1 MFWWKRCGPS
11 FDCFAETERETVMT
25 RLGII
30 GLGDMGGAI
39 AEGVL
44 KGQWGDDVTVVGY
57 DISTEAME
65 RFTDLGG
72 TPATS
77 EGELARR
84 VDLVA
89 VVVID
94 DAQVRQVCRGDN
106 GAISGAA
113 ESGALVAVHST
124 VLPATV
130 IELAGEAAEAGV
142 ALIDAPVTGGT
153 PSARARDLVVLC
165 GGDKAH
171 TEQGRPHFER
181 YGGMVVNVG
190 PLGSALKAKVARN
203 LITYA
208 ELAVAYEAIALAV
221 AADVDLTAFA
231 EIVTHSDRN
240 IGPHLGMFTRPI
252 VYPPPAMGGSF
263 AQIAHKD
270 LRGALALGE
279 ELGVDLPITALV
291 DGNIDAAFG
300 E

>member
-1 MFWWKRCGPS
+1 
-11 FDCFAETERETVMT
+11 MT

-44 KGQWGDDVTVVGY
+44 TGRWDDEVTVVGY
-57 DISTEAME
+57 DISQEAIE
-65 RFTDLGG
+65 RFTELGG
-72 TPATS
+72 TPAGS
-77 EGELARR
+77 VGDLARR

-94 DAQVRQVCRGDN
+94 DAQVRQVCSGDN
-106 GAISGAA
+106 GAIAGAA

-130 IELAGEAAEAGV
+130 IDLAVEAAEFGV
-142 ALIDAPVTGGT
+142 AVIDAPVTGGT
-153 PSARARDLVVLC
+153 ASARNRDLVVFC
-165 GGDKAH
+165 GGDEAD

-208 ELAVAYEAIALAV
+208 EFAVAYEAIALAV
-221 AADVDLTAFA
+221 AADVDLKAFA
-231 EIVTHSDRN
+231 DIVTYSDRN
-240 IGPHLGMFTRPI
+240 IGSHLGLFTRPI

-270 LRGALALGE
+270 LGGALALGE

-291 DGNIDAAFG
+291 DRNIDSVFG

>member
-1 MFWWKRCGPS
+1 
-11 FDCFAETERETVMT
+11 MT

-44 KGQWGDDVTVVGY
+44 AGQWDDEVAVVGY
-57 DISTEAME
+57 DISAEAKE
-65 RFTDLGG
+65 RFTELGG
-72 TPATS
+72 TLAAS
-77 EGELARR
+77 VGELARQ

-94 DAQVRQVCRGDN
+94 DAQVRQVCQGDD
-106 GAISGAA
+106 GAIAGAA

-130 IELAGEAAEAGV
+130 IELAAEAADAGV
-142 ALIDAPVTGGT
+142 ALIDAPITGGT
-153 PSARARDLVVLC
+153 SSALIRDLVVFC
-165 GGDKAH
+165 GGDEAH
-171 TEQGRPHFER
+171 TEKGRPHFER

-203 LITYA
+203 LITYV
-208 ELAVAYEAIALAV
+208 EFAVAYEAIALAA
-221 AADVDLTAFA
+221 AADVDLGAFA
-231 EIVTHSDRN
+231 EIVSYSDRN
-240 IGPHLGMFTRPI
+240 IGAHVGLFNGPPA
-252 VYPPPAMGGSF
+252 YPPPALGGSF
-263 AQIAHKD
+263 IRIAHKD
-270 LRGALALGE
+270 LGGALALAE

-291 DGNIDAAFG
+291 DQNIDVAFG

>member
-1 MFWWKRCGPS
+1 
-11 FDCFAETERETVMT
+11 MT

-44 KGQWGDDVTVVGY
+44 TGQWDDEVTVVGY
-57 DISTEAME
+57 DISEEAVE
-65 RFTDLGG
+65 RFTELGG
-72 TPATS
+72 VRAGS
-77 EGELARR
+77 VGELARQ

-94 DAQVRQVCRGDN
+94 DAQVRQVCSGDD
-106 GAISGAA
+106 GAIAGAA

-130 IELAGEAAEAGV
+130 IDLAAEAAAVGV
-142 ALIDAPVTGGT
+142 ALIDAPITGGT
-153 PSARARDLVVLC
+153 PSAQIRDLVVFC
-165 GGDKAH
+165 GGDEAH
-171 TEQGRPHFER
+171 TERGRPHFGR

-203 LITYA
+203 LITYV
-208 ELAVAYEAIALAV
+208 EFAVAYEAIALA
-221 AADVDLTAFA
+221 AAANVDLKAFA
-231 EIVTHSDRN
+231 EIVSYSDRN
-240 IGPHLGMFTRPI
+240 IGPHVGVFNGTPI
-252 VYPPPAMGGSF
+252 YPPPALGGSF
-263 AQIAHKD
+263 TRIAHKD
-270 LRGALALGE
+270 LGGALALAE

-291 DGNIDAAFG
+291 DQRIDAAFG

>member
-1 MFWWKRCGPS
+1 
-11 FDCFAETERETVMT
+11 MT

-44 KGQWGDDVTVVGY
+44 TGQWDDEVTVVGY
-57 DISTEAME
+57 DISQAAME
-65 RFTDLGG
+65 RFTELGG
-72 TPATS
+72 QPAGS
-77 EGELARR
+77 VGELARQ

-94 DAQVRQVCRGDN
+94 DAQVRQVCSGDD
-106 GAISGAA
+106 GAIAGAV

-130 IELAGEAAEAGV
+130 IDLATEAAEVGV
-142 ALIDAPVTGGT
+142 ALIDAPVTGGA
-153 PSARARDLVVLC
+153 PGARSRDLVVFC
-165 GGDKAH
+165 GGDEAH

-203 LITYA
+203 LISYA
-208 ELAVAYEAIALAV
+208 EMAVAYEAISLA
-221 AADVDLTAFA
+221 AAAGVDLEAFA
-231 EIVTHSDRN
+231 QIVSYSDRN
-240 IGPHLGMFTRPI
+240 IGPHMGVFTRPI
-252 VYPPPAMGGSF
+252 VYPPPAFGGSF
-263 AQIAHKD
+263 TRIAHKD
-270 LRGALALGE
+270 LGGALALGE
-279 ELGVDLPITALV
+279 ELGVDLSITALV
-291 DGNIDAAFG
+291 DQHIDAAFG

>member
-1 MFWWKRCGPS
+1 MHWWKRYGPS
-11 FDCFAETERETVMT
+11 SGRFAETERDTAMT

-44 KGQWGDDVTVVGY
+44 TGQWDDEVTVVGY
-57 DISTEAME
+57 DISAEAMDQ
-65 RFTDLGG
+65 FADLGG
-72 TPATS
+72 IPAAS
-77 EGELARR
+77 VGELARQ

-94 DAQVRQVCRGDN
+94 DAQVRQVCSGDD
-106 GAISGAA
+106 GAIAGAA
-113 ESGALVAVHST
+113 ESGAMVAVHST

-130 IELAGEAAEAGV
+130 IELAAEADEAGV
-142 ALIDAPVTGGT
+142 ALIDAPITGGT
-153 PSARARDLVVLC
+153 PSARSRDLVVFC
-165 GGDKAH
+165 GGDEAH

-208 ELAVAYEAIALAV
+208 EMAVAYEAIALA
-221 AADVDLTAFA
+221 ASAGVDLEAFA
-231 EIVTHSDRN
+231 EIVTYSDRN
-240 IGPHLGMFTRPI
+240 IGPHVGLFTRPI

-270 LRGALALGE
+270 LRGALTLGE

-291 DGNIDAAFG
+291 DGKIDAAFG

>member
-1 MFWWKRCGPS
+1 
-11 FDCFAETERETVMT
+11 MT

-44 KGQWGDDVTVVGY
+44 TGQWDDEVAVVGY
-57 DISTEAME
+57 DISAEAME
-65 RFTDLGG
+65 RFTELGG
-72 TPATS
+72 TPAAS
-77 EGELARR
+77 VGELARQ

-94 DAQVRQVCRGDN
+94 DAQVRQVCLGAD
-106 GAISGAA
+106 GAIAGAV

-130 IELAGEAAEAGV
+130 VELAAEAGEAGV

-153 PSARARDLVVLC
+153 YAARSRDLVVFC
-165 GGDKAH
+165 GGDEAH

-190 PLGSALKAKVARN
+190 PLGAGLRAKVARN
-203 LITYA
+203 LISYA
-208 ELAVAYEAIALAV
+208 EMAVAFEAISLAA
-221 AADVDLTAFA
+221 AADVDLKAFA
-231 EIVTHSDRN
+231 DIVSYSDRN
-240 IGPHLGMFTRPI
+240 IGPHMGVFTRPI
-252 VYPPPAMGGSF
+252 VYPPPAFGGSF
-263 AQIAHKD
+263 TRIAHKD
-270 LRGALALGE
+270 LGGALALGE
-279 ELGVDLPITALV
+279 ELGVELPITALV
-291 DGNIDAAFG
+291 DQHIDAAFG

>member
-1 MFWWKRCGPS
+1 
-11 FDCFAETERETVMT
+11 MT

-44 KGQWGDDVTVVGY
+44 TGEWDDEVTVVGY
-57 DISTEAME
+57 DISAAAMA
-65 RFTDLGG
+65 RFAELGG
-72 TPATS
+72 TPADS
-77 EGELARR
+77 VGELARQ

-94 DAQVRQVCRGDN
+94 DDQVRQVCRGDD
-106 GAISGAA
+106 GAIAGAA

-130 IELAGEAAEAGV
+130 IELAAEAAEVGV
-142 ALIDAPVTGGT
+142 AVIDAPVTGGT
-153 PSARARDLVVLC
+153 PSARVRDLVVFC
-165 GGDKAH
+165 GGDEAH
-171 TEQGRPHFER
+171 TEQGRTHFER

-203 LITYA
+203 LISYA
-208 ELAVAYEAIALAV
+208 EMAVAYEAIALA
-221 AADVDLTAFA
+221 AAAGVDLKAFA
-231 EIVTHSDRN
+231 DIVSYSDRN
-240 IGPHLGMFTRPI
+240 IGPHLGVFTRPI
-252 VYPPPAMGGSF
+252 VYPPPAFGGSF
-263 AQIAHKD
+263 TQIAHKD
-270 LRGALALGE
+270 LRGALALAE

-291 DGNIDAAFG
+291 DQHIDAAFG

>member
-1 MFWWKRCGPS
+1 
-11 FDCFAETERETVMT
+11 MT

-44 KGQWGDDVTVVGY
+44 TGQWDDEVTVVGY
-57 DISTEAME
+57 DISAEAMDQ
-65 RFTDLGG
+65 FADLGG
-72 TPATS
+72 IPAAS
-77 EGELARR
+77 VGELARQ

-94 DAQVRQVCRGDN
+94 DAQVRQVCTGDD
-106 GAISGAA
+106 GAIVGAA
-113 ESGALVAVHST
+113 ESGTMVAIHST

-130 IELAGEAAEAGV
+130 IELAAVADESGV
-142 ALIDAPVTGGT
+142 ALIDAPITGGT
-153 PSARARDLVVLC
+153 DAARSRDLVVFC
-165 GGDKAH
+165 GGDEAH

-190 PLGSALKAKVARN
+190 PLGAGLRAKVARN

-208 ELAVAYEAIALAV
+208 ELAVAYEAIALA
-221 AADVDLTAFA
+221 AAAEVDLEAFA
-231 EIVTHSDRN
+231 EIVTYSDRN
-240 IGPHLGMFTRPI
+240 IGPHVGLFTRPI

-270 LRGALALGE
+270 LRGALTLGE

-291 DGNIDAAFG
+291 DGNIDGAFG

>member
-1 MFWWKRCGPS
+1 
-11 FDCFAETERETVMT
+11 MT

-44 KGQWGDDVTVVGY
+44 TSQWDDEVAVVGY

-65 RFTDLGG
+65 RFTELGG
-72 TPATS
+72 TPAAS
-77 EGELARR
+77 VGELARQ

-94 DAQVRQVCRGDN
+94 DAQVRQVCSGDE
-106 GAISGAA
+106 GAIAGAA
-113 ESGALVAVHST
+113 ESGAMVAVHST

-130 IELAGEAAEAGV
+130 IELAGVADEAGV
-142 ALIDAPVTGGT
+142 ALIDAPITGGT
-153 PSARARDLVVLC
+153 PSARSRDLVVFC
-165 GGDKAH
+165 GGDEAH

-208 ELAVAYEAIALAV
+208 EMAVAYEAIALA
-221 AADVDLTAFA
+221 AAAGVDLEAFA
-231 EIVTHSDRN
+231 EIVTYSDRN
-240 IGPHLGMFTRPI
+240 IGPHVGLFTRPI

-270 LRGALALGE
+270 LRGALTLGE

-291 DGNIDAAFG
+291 DRNIDAAFG

>member
-1 MFWWKRCGPS
+1 
-11 FDCFAETERETVMT
+11 MT

-44 KGQWGDDVTVVGY
+44 TGQWDDEVAVVGY
-57 DISTEAME
+57 DISAEAME
-65 RFTDLGG
+65 RFTELGG
-72 TPATS
+72 TPAAS
-77 EGELARR
+77 VGELARQ

-94 DAQVRQVCRGDN
+94 DAQVSQVCRGDD
-106 GAISGAA
+106 GAIAGAV

-130 IELAGEAAEAGV
+130 VELAAEAGEAGV

-153 PSARARDLVVLC
+153 YAARSRDLVVFC
-165 GGDKAH
+165 GGDEAH

-190 PLGSALKAKVARN
+190 PLGAGLRAKVARN
-203 LITYA
+203 LISYA
-208 ELAVAYEAIALAV
+208 EMAVAFEAISLAA
-221 AADVDLTAFA
+221 AADVDLKAFA
-231 EIVTHSDRN
+231 DIVSYSDRN
-240 IGPHLGMFTRPI
+240 IGPHMGVFTRPI
-252 VYPPPAMGGSF
+252 VYPPPAFGGSF
-263 AQIAHKD
+263 TRIAHKD
-270 LRGALALGE
+270 LGGALALGE
-279 ELGVDLPITALV
+279 ELGVELPITALV
-291 DGNIDAAFG
+291 DQHIDAAFG

>member
-1 MFWWKRCGPS
+1 
-11 FDCFAETERETVMT
+11 MT

-44 KGQWGDDVTVVGY
+44 TGQWDDEVTVVGY
-57 DISTEAME
+57 DVSAEAME
-65 RFTDLGG
+65 RFAELGG
-72 TPATS
+72 TPAAS
-77 EGELARR
+77 VGELARQ

-94 DAQVRQVCRGDN
+94 DAQVRQVCAGDD
-106 GAISGAA
+106 GAIAGAA
-113 ESGALVAVHST
+113 ESGALIAVHST

-130 IELAGEAAEAGV
+130 IELAAEAAAVGV

-153 PSARARDLVVLC
+153 PSARIRDLVVLC
-165 GGDKAH
+165 GGDAAH

-203 LITYA
+203 LITYV
-208 ELAVAYEAIALAV
+208 EFAVAYEAIALA
-221 AADVDLTAFA
+221 AAANVDLKAFA
-231 EIVTHSDRN
+231 EIVSYSDRH
-240 IGPHLGMFTRPI
+240 IGPHVGVFNRPPP
-252 VYPPPAMGGSF
+252 YPPPALGGSF
-263 AQIAHKD
+263 TRIAHKD
-270 LRGALALGE
+270 LGGALALAE
-279 ELGVDLPITALV
+279 ELGVELPITALV
-291 DGNIDAAFG
+291 DQNIDAAFG

>member
-1 MFWWKRCGPS
+1 
-11 FDCFAETERETVMT
+11 MT

-44 KGQWGDDVTVVGY
+44 TGQWDDEVTVVGY
-57 DISTEAME
+57 DVSEEPMD
-65 RFTDLGG
+65 RFTELGG
-72 TPATS
+72 IPAGS
-77 EGELARR
+77 VGELARL

-94 DAQVRQVCRGDN
+94 DAQVRQVCRGDD
-106 GAISGAA
+106 GAIAGAA

-130 IELAGEAAEAGV
+130 IDLAAEAAEVGV

-153 PSARARDLVVLC
+153 PSARSRDLVVLC
-165 GGDKAH
+165 GGDEAH
-171 TEQGRPHFER
+171 TERGRPHFER

-208 ELAVAYEAIALAV
+208 ELAVAYEAIALAA
-221 AADVDLTAFA
+221 AADVDLGAFA
-231 EIVTHSDRN
+231 EIVSHSDRN
-240 IGPHLGMFTRPI
+240 IGPHVGVFTGPPT
-252 VYPPPAMGGSF
+252 YPPPAFGGSF
-263 AQIAHKD
+263 TQIAHKD
-270 LRGALALGE
+270 LRGALALAE
-279 ELGVDLPITALV
+279 ELGVELPITALV
-291 DGNIDAAFG
+291 DQHIEAAFG

>member
-1 MFWWKRCGPS
+1 
-11 FDCFAETERETVMT
+11 MT

-44 KGQWGDDVTVVGY
+44 TGQWDDEVTVVGY
-57 DISTEAME
+57 DISEAALE
-65 RFTDLGG
+65 RFNELGG
-72 TPATS
+72 IPAGS
-77 EGELARR
+77 VGELARQ
-84 VDLVA
+84 VDVVA

-94 DAQVRQVCRGDN
+94 DAQVRQVCTGHD
-106 GAISGAA
+106 GAIAGAS

-130 IELAGEAAEAGV
+130 IELAAEAAEVGV
-142 ALIDAPVTGGT
+142 TLIDAPITGGT
-153 PSARARDLVVLC
+153 PSALNRDLVVFC
-165 GGDKAH
+165 GGDEAH
-171 TEQGRPHFER
+171 TERGRPHFER

-203 LITYA
+203 LISYA
-208 ELAVAYEAIALAV
+208 DFAVAYEAIALA
-221 AADVDLTAFA
+221 AAAGVDLEAFA
-231 EIVTHSDRN
+231 QIVSYSDRN
-240 IGPHLGMFTRPI
+240 IGPHLGVFTRPI

-263 AQIAHKD
+263 TQIAHKD
-270 LRGALALGE
+270 LRGALSLAE

-291 DGNIDAAFG
+291 DEHIDAAFG